1 MAGRILIF
9 LSCLLCAGPFLLLRY
24 QCSISTNPVQ
34 FWTGSEERL
43 RQVVKD
49 VPLYNQKMGA
59 AFQRYGLCWLIAAAL
74 GAVSPPAGIL
84 GIGVLCTLG
93 LYLLYRSYRKTL
105 LKCS

>member
-1 MAGRILIF
+1 MAGRIIIF
-9 LSCLLCAGPFLLLRY
+9 LSCLLCASAFLLLRY
-24 QCSISTNPVQ
+24 LCSISANPVQ

-49 VPLYNQKMGA
+49 VPLYNRKLGA

-74 GAVSPPAGIL
+74 GALFPPAGIL

-105 LKCS
+105 LECS